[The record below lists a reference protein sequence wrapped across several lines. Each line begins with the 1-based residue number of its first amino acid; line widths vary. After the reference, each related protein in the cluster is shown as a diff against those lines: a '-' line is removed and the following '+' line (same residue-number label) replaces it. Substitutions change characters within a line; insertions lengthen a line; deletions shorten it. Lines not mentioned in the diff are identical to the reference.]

1 MKHDANAP
9 TRAQAAPR
17 VRTFI
22 AGAAA
27 GIAAAVALG
36 LAAGDGAA
44 PAGRPKPT
52 PEQVTLDTRQA
63 MEVLNQFVGRW
74 DIAGQSLD
82 ESGAPVAQFTGS
94 AHYGF
99 VLADNFLMGEM
110 TLLNGDYVLEQVE
123 YVGYSPGLR
132 KYTHVMLT
140 ELDKSMIYQHG
151 DWVPEASTMVF
162 ALAAPLDTPRGT
174 PRNVGL
180 TYTFARD
187 RIECTM
193 TMQSGTKAPRTVKM
207 AFTRSTQPAAP
218 TGPGGM
224 PTGGNVRVVQRQGDP
239 AQMRAQMQEAM
250 AQMAAQKQAVMQ
262 YMNQVSGDID
272 GTGGPAPAGA
282 GLWGGPN

>member
-1 MKHDANAP
+1 MKHDATEPMRGLPA
-9 TRAQAAPR
+9 RRLRSFA
-17 VRTFI
+17 

-27 GIAAAVALG
+27 GALAAVALG
-36 LAAGDGAA
+36 IGAAGPDR
-44 PAGRPKPT
+44 PAGRPRLT
-52 PEQVTLDTRQA
+52 PDQVTAETRQA
-63 MEVLNQFVGRW
+63 MQVLDQFVGRW
-74 DIAGQSLD
+74 DIAGRSLD
-82 ESGAPVAQFTGS
+82 ESGNEVGRFSGS

-99 VLADNFLMGEM
+99 VLAENFLMGET

-132 KYTHVMLT
+132 KYTHAMLT

-151 DWVPEASTMVF
+151 EWVPEASAMVF
-162 ALAAPLDTPRGT
+162 GLAAPLDTPNGT

-180 TYTFARD
+180 EYAFGRD
-187 RIECTM
+187 RIDVTM

-207 AFTRSTQPAAP
+207 TLTRSTQPDAP
-218 TGPGGM
+218 LGPGGM
-224 PTGGNVRVVQRQGDP
+224 PTGGGVRVVQRQGDP

-250 AQMAAQKQAVMQ
+250 SQMAAQKQAVMQ
-262 YMNQVSGDID
+262 YMNRTSGGID

>member
-17 VRTFI
+17 LRTFI
-22 AGAAA
+22 AGTAA

-52 PEQVTLDTRQA
+52 PEQVTLETRQA

-82 ESGAPVAQFTGS
+82 ESGAPVARFTGS

-151 DWVPEASTMVF
+151 DWVPDASTMVF

-180 TYTFARD
+180 AYTFSGD

-224 PTGGNVRVVQRQGDP
+224 PAGGNVRVVQRQGDP

-262 YMNQVSGDID
+262 YMNRTSGGID

>member
-1 MKHDANAP
+1 MKHDATDP
-9 TRAQAAPR
+9 TRAPAAPR
-17 VRTFI
+17 LRTFI

-27 GIAAAVALG
+27 GIAAAAALG
-36 LAAGDGAA
+36 LAIGDSAP

-52 PEQVTLDTRQA
+52 PEQVTLATRQA

-74 DIAGQSLD
+74 DITGQSLD
-82 ESGAPVAQFTGS
+82 ESGAPVAQFTGN

-132 KYTHVMLT
+132 KYTHAMLT

-151 DWVPEASTMVF
+151 EWVPEASAMVF
-162 ALAAPLDTPRGT
+162 GLAAPLDTPNGT

-180 TYTFARD
+180 EYAFGRD
-187 RIECTM
+187 RIDVTM
-193 TMQSGTKAPRTVKM
+193 TMQSGTKAPRDVKM
-207 AFTRSTQPAAP
+207 TLTRSTQPDAP
-218 TGPGGM
+218 LGPGGM
-224 PTGGNVRVVQRQGDP
+224 PTGGGVRVVQRQGDP

-250 AQMAAQKQAVMQ
+250 SQMAAQKQAVMQ
-262 YMNQVSGDID
+262 YMNRTSGGID